1 MSIKTL
7 KCTTCGANIELDD
20 SREFGFCQ
28 FCGTKLM
35 LVDKVEIKHTGHISV
50 EGIQSV
56 KERIDNYNILFKNS
70 FLERNYFEAER
81 YLEKILQ
88 LDSQN
93 SLAWLNRCKILVVKT
108 NKQVEKD
115 IKQFTLYSANCYK
128 YSNDENKERLSK
140 QLSEL
145 LNDFIEV
152 LLCIVEDNNLAIVP
166 FDYQTLF
173 SVVPSANYNPLLYI
187 DHYHFLLEECINS
200 FKENV
205 NQLYDSGT
213 FENLWKEFYYRICSE
228 ITDCII
234 NSLDHNRA
242 FDAYNDM
249 LNINSKFIDPVTYGQ
264 LNNSLWGYRNSL
276 KIIFE
281 QLPFEN
287 ILKEAGKNIIFVDNW
302 LLKIKCSSGFG
313 RAKNQLTSQQKS
325 EIKNEIK
332 MVKTKIRNM

>member
-35 LVDKVEIKHTGHISV
+35 LVDKVEIKHTGHVSV

-56 KERIDNYNILFKNS
+56 KEKIDNYNRLFKNS
-70 FLERNYFEAER
+70 FLEHDYFEAEK
-81 YLEKILQ
+81 YLEMILQ

-93 SLAWLNRCKILVVKT
+93 CQAWLNRCRILVVKT
-108 NKQVEKD
+108 NKHVEKD
-115 IKQFTLYSANCYK
+115 IKKFTLYSNNCYQ
-128 YSNDENKERLSK
+128 YSNEEGKEKISK

-173 SVVPSANYNPLLYI
+173 SIVPSVNYNPLLYI
-187 DHYHFLLEECINS
+187 DHYHFLLQECVNN
-200 FKENV
+200 FKENIYP
-205 NQLYDSGT
+205 LYNLDT
-213 FENLWKEFYYRICSE
+213 FENLWKEFYYRICCD
-228 ITDCII
+228 ITNCII
-234 NSLDHNRA
+234 SSLDHDRA

-249 LNINSKFIDPVTYGQ
+249 LNINSKFIDPVTHGQ
-264 LNNSLWGYRNSL
+264 LNNSLLGHRNSL

-281 QLPFEN
+281 QLPFED
-287 ILKEAGKNIIFVDNW
+287 ILKEAGEKIIFIDN
-302 LLKIKCSSGFG
+302 
-313 RAKNQLTSQQKS
+313 
-325 EIKNEIK
+325 
-332 MVKTKIRNM
+332 